1 MIHAKR
7 TGNGTKYNVQISRI
21 NLALQVI
28 RVLLIISMIWSIEV
42 SFLIQK
48 LVGRWNRI
56 IQSNEH
62 NRWRK
67 IDWYSRHCAKLT
79 LLFK

>member
-42 SFLIQK
+42 SFLIQ
-48 LVGRWNRI
+48 LVGR
-56 IQSNEH
+56 
-62 NRWRK
+62 
-67 IDWYSRHCAKLT
+67 
-79 LLFK
+79 